1 MKFSQEQLD
10 DSILDR
16 NIVMNKIKEENIMAE
31 VNIKKE
37 LENLDRSDFNKV
49 YDLVTKI
56 VEDIRDVLVDIGD
69 EEALDLTID
78 YMIDLINPDHLDFG
92 EKK

>member
-1 MKFSQEQLD
+1 MT
-10 DSILDR
+10 
-16 NIVMNKIKEENIMAE
+16 E

-37 LENLDRSDFNKV
+37 LENLDRSDFTKV
-49 YDLVTKI
+49 CELVDKIAYDLT
-56 VEDIRDVLVDIGD
+56 DILANCGD
-69 EEALDLTID
+69 EVMLAAAKD